1 VTCDGFERWLDDG
14 MPDAGAASAHDHAV
28 RCARCATALAAALE
42 VEQFLATPPTPAPAG
57 FADRVM
63 ARVEASAA
71 VRASLMAPP
80 SSPAFEWWVRAA
92 AEPAVALALGLAGL
106 LVWKRDAFVA
116 AFSGL
121 LAIGG
126 ELVSGASRVAPS
138 MTSFPMTSL
147 PSIPMFSPAVSLG
160 LAMVAAPALA
170 LVSLALYRWAE
181 RLAARTERTHRSWR
195 LT

>member
-1 VTCDGFERWLDDG
+1 MTCEDFERWLDDG
-14 MPDAGAASAHDHAV
+14 MPEAGTALAQDHAAH
-28 RCARCATALAAALE
+28 CARCAPALAAALE
-42 VEQFLATPPTPAPAG
+42 VEQFLATPPAPAPAG

-80 SSPAFEWWVRAA
+80 SSPAFAWWVRAA

-121 LAIGG
+121 LVIAGQ
-126 ELVSGASRVAPS
+126 LVSEASAIAPA
-138 MTSFPMTSL
+138 MMWTPR
-147 PSIPMFSPAVSLG
+147 IPTLSPLVSLG

-170 LVSLALYRWAE
+170 LGSLALYRWTE
-181 RLAARTERTHRSWR
+181 RLAARPARRAG
-195 LT
+195 